1 MGNICRSPMAEVVTR
16 ALLVEGGLDGQ
27 IEVSSAGT
35 GGWHVGEGADPRT
48 VEALARR
55 GYDATEHEARQF
67 TLQMLAGS
75 DLVLA
80 ADRSTQ
86 RTLLRLARD
95 DTGKI
100 RLLREFDATAGID
113 LDVPDPYFGG
123 PDGFD
128 KVLDMVERACRGLLD
143 SLAAAGPR

>member
-1 MGNICRSPMAEVVTR
+1 MAEVVTR
-16 ALLVEGGLDGQ
+16 AMLVEGGLDGQ

-48 VEALARR
+48 VEALSRR
-55 GYDATEHEARQF
+55 GYDASGHEARQF
-67 TLQMLAGS
+67 TRQMLAEN

-80 ADRSTQ
+80 ADRSNQ
-86 RTLLRLARD
+86 RTLLRLSRTD
-95 DTGKI
+95 PEKI
-100 RLLREFDATAGID
+100 RLLREFDATAGVD

-128 KVLDMVERACRGLLD
+128 KVLDMVERACRGLVETLV
-143 SLAAAGPR
+143 AAEPR